1 MEFFLEQI
9 QLILPVVDFDF
20 LLPKPILTTTTTT
33 AAEPGPASQL
43 ELVLTSPKYG
53 YTATA
58 IEKDGEITVLKGSQ
72 AVAKEFAHN
81 QYGPLREQLIKDG
94 RIKRFEGT
102 IP

>member
-1 MEFFLEQI
+1 M
-9 QLILPVVDFDF
+9 
-20 LLPKPILTTTTTT
+20 
-33 AAEPGPASQL
+33 

-72 AVAKEFAHN
+72 AVAKEFAQN

-94 RIKRFEGT
+94 RIKRFEGQPFLEFAEGVT
-102 IP
+102 FPGPAPPLR